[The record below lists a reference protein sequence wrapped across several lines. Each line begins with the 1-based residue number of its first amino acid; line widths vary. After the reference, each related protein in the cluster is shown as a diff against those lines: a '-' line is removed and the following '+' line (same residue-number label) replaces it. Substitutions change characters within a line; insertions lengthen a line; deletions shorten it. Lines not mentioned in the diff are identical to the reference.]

1 MKRLTRLAAI
11 AIIAILT
18 ASMAMAQETAPKN
31 DRESVRTT
39 IYLSGGMQY
48 IKAKAVN
55 NELTG
60 VGYSKFSDIN
70 YLTGFGIDVT
80 IYNRWI
86 IGAEW
91 DKNNNTAT
99 AVNSNLSMRAQMSGS
114 RTMIRFGYNVV
125 HRDKFNFFPE
135 IGIGG
140 NLIKFNTK
148 SFYPDYIASN
158 FSQIFTTNDGNM
170 ATYTNSFVNI
180 GVGFDFTISDSEYS
194 RSGCRIGIR
203 AGYQG
208 VLSHSWSNNSSNIE
222 GPRINPN
229 MFYMKL
235 TIGFTTEFKHKSN
248 TLDTS
253 GDQ

>member
-1 MKRLTRLAAI
+1 MKRLTRLATI

-99 AVNSNLSMRAQMSGS
+99 AVRA
-114 RTMIRFGYNVV
+114 
-125 HRDKFNFFPE
+125 
-135 IGIGG
+135 
-140 NLIKFNTK
+140 
-148 SFYPDYIASN
+148 
-158 FSQIFTTNDGNM
+158 
-170 ATYTNSFVNI
+170 
-180 GVGFDFTISDSEYS
+180 
-194 RSGCRIGIR
+194 
-203 AGYQG
+203 
-208 VLSHSWSNNSSNIE
+208 
-222 GPRINPN
+222 
-229 MFYMKL
+229 
-235 TIGFTTEFKHKSN
+235 
-248 TLDTS
+248 
-253 GDQ
+253 